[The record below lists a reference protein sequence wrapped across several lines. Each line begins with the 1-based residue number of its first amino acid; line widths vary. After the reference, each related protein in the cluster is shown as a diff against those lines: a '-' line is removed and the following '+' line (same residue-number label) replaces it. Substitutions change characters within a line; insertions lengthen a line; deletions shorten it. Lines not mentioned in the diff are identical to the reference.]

1 MKKISDRLNRLSE
14 SATLAMARMSREL
27 KAKGHDVIALSLG
40 EPNFN
45 TPDFIKTAAKEAI
58 DNNFSHYTP
67 VAGLIE
73 LKESISK
80 KLKRDNGL
88 DYSTEEIV
96 TSTGAK
102 QSIANV
108 CLSLLD
114 PGDEVLLPAPY
125 WVSYYE
131 IIKLA
136 EGKPIVIPSN
146 IQNDFKIS
154 ASEIEKNISEK
165 TKLLLF
171 STPCNPSGSVYDE
184 SELNEIADMLIKY
197 PNIYII
203 SDEIYEL
210 INFGTPHFSLA
221 SIDKIKDRV
230 ITVNG
235 VSKGFAMTG
244 WRVGYIAAPKWI
256 ADACTKIQGQVTSA
270 TCSIA
275 QMATKTAMEA
285 NPKKVKYMQKAFK
298 ERRDLM
304 LSLLKEIPG
313 IKTNIPKGAFYFF
326 PDVSYYFGKKNIE
339 NVIEN
344 SNDLCM
350 YLLNDAHVA
359 VVSGSAFGTPE
370 CIRISYAASEE
381 NIKEAIRRIKKSLS
395 KLI

>member
-73 LKESISK
+73 LKEAISK

-184 SELNEIADMLIKY
+184 SELNEIADMLVKY

-221 SIDKIKDRV
+221 SIDKIKERV

-275 QMATKTAMEA
+275 QMATKTAMET
-285 NPKKVKYMQKAFK
+285 NPKKVKYMQEAFK

-304 LSLLKEIPG
+304 LSLLKELPG
-313 IKTNIPKGAFYFF
+313 IKTNIPRGAFYFF
-326 PDVSYYFGKKNIE
+326 PDVSYYFGKKI
-339 NVIEN
+339 
-344 SNDLCM
+344 
-350 YLLNDAHVA
+350 LNM
-359 VVSGSAFGTPE
+359 
-370 CIRISYAASEE
+370 
-381 NIKEAIRRIKKSLS
+381 
-395 KLI
+395 

>member
-210 INFGTPHFSLA
+210 INFGIPHFSLA

-285 NPKKVKYMQKAFK
+285 NPKKVKYMQEAFE

>member
-73 LKESISK
+73 LKEAISK

-184 SELNEIADMLIKY
+184 SELNEIADMLVKY

-221 SIDKIKDRV
+221 SIDKIKERV

-285 NPKKVKYMQKAFK
+285 NPKKVKYMQEAFE

>member
-270 TCSIA
+270 TCSIS

-339 NVIEN
+339 NVIKN

>member
-339 NVIEN
+339 NVIKN

-381 NIKEAIRRIKKSLS
+381 DIKEAIRRIKKSLS

>member
-221 SIDKIKDRV
+221 SIDKIKERV

-256 ADACTKIQGQVTSA
+256 ADACIKIQGQVTSA

-339 NVIEN
+339 NIIKN

-381 NIKEAIRRIKKSLS
+381 NIKEAIRRMKKSLS

>member
-73 LKESISK
+73 LKEAISK

-184 SELNEIADMLIKY
+184 SELNEIADMLVKY

-221 SIDKIKDRV
+221 SIDKIKERV

-285 NPKKVKYMQKAFK
+285 NPKKVKYMQEAFQ

>member
-73 LKESISK
+73 LKEAISK

-184 SELNEIADMLIKY
+184 SELNEIADMLVKY

-221 SIDKIKDRV
+221 SIDKIKERV

-275 QMATKTAMEA
+275 QMATKTAMET

-313 IKTNIPKGAFYFF
+313 IKTNTPKGAFYFF

-381 NIKEAIRRIKKSLS
+381 NIKEAIRRMKKSLL

>member
-73 LKESISK
+73 LKEAISK

-184 SELNEIADMLIKY
+184 SELNEIADMLVKY

-221 SIDKIKDRV
+221 SIDKIKERV

-275 QMATKTAMEA
+275 QMATKTAMET
-285 NPKKVKYMQKAFK
+285 NPKKVKYMQEAFE

-313 IKTNIPKGAFYFF
+313 IKTNTPKGAFYFF

-381 NIKEAIRRIKKSLS
+381 NIKEAIRRIKKSLL